1 MADRI
6 KSPFGAYTD
15 ARDVVAGQDLTGKV
29 AIVTGG
35 ATGIGIETAR
45 ALAEAGAEVVIAVR
59 KPDLA
64 EAAVADIAK
73 TRAGARSRGRCW
85 TSPASSRSAPSPSA
99 GATGR

>member
-1 MADRI
+1 MVDRI
-6 KSPFGAYTD
+6 KSSFGPYTD

-73 TRAGARSRGRCW
+73 TAKG
-85 TSPASSRSAPSPSA
+85 
-99 GATGR
+99 